1 MPFDNHLSGS
11 IAAFLLKLKEALPG
25 TDPGYNKWVALNY
38 PKNTCLLQQ
47 QRQRVIG
54 IALNCYAVVTGRQ
67 PDRDQIR
74 RVIAWSERNPFIVV
88 DEHIAV
94 ELYTRFHSDVPVHRT
109 MITSVSR
116 SCMKF
121 RYPLVVPE
129 VIGK

>member
-1 MPFDNHLSGS
+1 MPFDNHLSGN
-11 IAAFLLKLKEALPG
+11 IAAFILKLKAALPG

-38 PKNTCLLQQ
+38 PKNTCILQQ

-54 IALNCYAVVTGRQ
+54 IALNCYTVVTGIN

-74 RVIAWSERNPFIVV
+74 RVISWSERNPFIVV

-109 MITSVSR
+109 MVTSVSR
-116 SCMKF
+116 QCMKF
-121 RYPLVVPE
+121 RYPLVNPDD
-129 VIGK
+129 IGK